1 MVAGSH
7 SQVSIAPVALARLW
21 KASADSRNLIPK
33 LIPDQIESVDLL
45 EGNGGNG
52 TVIQINF
59 GPALKGLKYVKNKAV
74 AVDNE
79 NYVVKFSVVEGGD
92 IGTKLKSCNFEVKME
107 ATKEGGTKTTVKV
120 DYDTLG
126 DSPLS
131 QEDADNIVGGVLG
144 QTKAIEGHL
153 QANLDAYA

>member
-7 SQVSIAPVALARLW
+7 SQVSVAPVAPARLW
-21 KASADSRNLIPK
+21 KASVDTRNLIPK
-33 LIPDQIESVDLL
+33 LIPDQVESIVLP
-45 EGNGGNG
+45 EGDGGVG
-52 TVIQINF
+52 SVTQLNF
-59 GPALKGLKYVKNKAV
+59 GPALKDIKYVKHKG
-74 AVDNE
+74 E
-79 NYVVKFSVVEGGD
+79 QGRD

-107 ATKEGGTKTTVKV
+107 ATSERGTKTTVKI

-153 QANLDAYA
+153 QANPDAYA